1 MKELIEE
8 NYQLALQILN
18 KVAPNLPVFPTLNRG
33 PKAWNI
39 EKIEFLF
46 EKYGIDSS
54 YFLKEP
60 APQISIPT
68 IEVKV
73 EEIIENEPKKLS
85 EESLKQLAE
94 ISNKRKDLFKLG
106 SFIHANK
113 LDDDTLSADELKK
126 ITFEQLD
133 IYDNQIPGLDAK
145 EKFII
150 ENDRLPDSP
159 KQTTNNQ
166 TNVDI
171 SNELEVYKRTQ
182 TLIKNIAR
190 DKVKYPARAEKY
202 KIELDYLKGLSN
214 GTN

>member
-1 MKELIEE
+1 MKQLIEN
-8 NYQLALQILN
+8 NYQKALQILN
-18 KVAPNLPVFPTLNRG
+18 EKAPNLPVFPTLNRG

-54 YFLKEP
+54 YFLTE
-60 APQISIPT
+60 APIQQPI
-68 IEVKV
+68 
-73 EEIIENEPKKLS
+73 IIENEVEPTVNEPKKLS
-85 EESLKQLAE
+85 EESLKELAE

-113 LDDDTLSADELKK
+113 LDDDKLSADELKK
-126 ITFEQLD
+126 LTFEQLD
-133 IYDNQIPGLDAK
+133 IYDNQIPGLDAR

-150 ENDRLPDSP
+150 ENNRLPDSP
-159 KQTTNNQ
+159 KQATNNQ

-202 KIELDYLKGLSN
+202 KAELDYLKSLSN